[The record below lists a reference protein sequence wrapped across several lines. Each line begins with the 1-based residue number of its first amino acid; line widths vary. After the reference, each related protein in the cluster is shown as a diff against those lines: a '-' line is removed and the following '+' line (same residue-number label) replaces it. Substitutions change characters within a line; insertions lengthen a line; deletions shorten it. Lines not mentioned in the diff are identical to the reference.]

1 MKKLNTGLSA
11 ADDFQALKLAMLLR
25 GGCKLIFCEISPMS
39 DEAEHVKV
47 AESAVWIDSWYRY
60 SHVIHDVIQT
70 PDGEIIT
77 HTSTEDKI
85 TKNVLINIMKRIITF
100 MDVLKLEKIWP
111 VFPGYGYFYNEW
123 KLGVQDKPLST
134 LAPYTGHHWL
144 ASKSFSS
151 SPAARCSYTVYYRVS
166 PDFIND
172 HPITKQTLKSC
183 IDRLKKGGSSVVS
196 DPFRAEQRRV
206 LLNEVKDALKFEPH
220 ILKKAVDEING
231 SSADMLYLTNDVDF
245 IQQHIIQGLMNVKY
259 HFPEEIEDRIIK
271 SSLRSV
277 HTASTSGSDLILLV
291 IEDFIEDGRMKRAV
305 DALKLLDQDT
315 EWMGLEYLLLL
326 LLSSMIYKL
335 V

>member
-25 GGCKLIFCEISPMS
+25 GGCKLIFCEVSPMS

-47 AESAVWIDSWYRY
+47 ADSAVWIDSWYRY
-60 SHVIHDVIQT
+60 SHDIHDVVQT

-77 HTSTEDKI
+77 HTQSDDKI
-85 TKNVLINIMKRIITF
+85 TKSVLINIMKRIITF
-100 MDVLKLEKIWP
+100 MDVQKLEKIWP
-111 VFPGYGYFYNEW
+111 VFPGYGYYYNEW
-123 KLGVQDKPLST
+123 RLGAPDKPLST
-134 LAPYTGHHWL
+134 LAPYTGYRWL
-144 ASKSFSS
+144 ADKS
-151 SPAARCSYTVYYRVS
+151 PNYARCAYTVYYRVS

-172 HPITKQTLKSC
+172 HPITKETLKSC
-183 IDRLKKGGSSVVS
+183 IKRLKKGGNSAVT

-206 LLNEVKDALKFEPH
+206 LLNEVKDALKFEHH
-220 ILKKAVDEING
+220 ILKQAVDKING

-259 HFPEEIEDRIIK
+259 HFPEEIEDSIIK
-271 SSLRSV
+271 NSLRSV
-277 HTASTSGSDLILLV
+277 HTASTCGNELIPLV

-305 DALKLLDQDT
+305 DALKLLDKDT
-315 EWMGLEYLLLL
+315 EWMGLEYLLLM
-326 LLSSMIYKL
+326 SSMIYKL